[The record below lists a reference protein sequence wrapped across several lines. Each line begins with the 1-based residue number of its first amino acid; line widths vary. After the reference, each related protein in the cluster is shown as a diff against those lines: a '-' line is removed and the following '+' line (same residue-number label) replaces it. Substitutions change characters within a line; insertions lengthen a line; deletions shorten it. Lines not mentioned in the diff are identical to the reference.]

1 MKKNAD
7 SQGTPPPHGSGAV
20 DTEKSLL
27 RAILE
32 SPQGI
37 IVFALDTTYRYTEFS
52 ASHRETMKKI
62 WGADIRPGMNI
73 LDIISDPD
81 DREKARKNFDR
92 ALRGEHLVLQE
103 EYGDSSLLRNC
114 YDNHYSPIFGPDGAV
129 IGVSVF
135 VIDITE
141 RRRIE
146 MALRESEENMRYV
159 VKHDPNAIAVLDCGM
174 NYLAVSDR
182 FLENYKVREQD
193 LLGRN
198 HYDVFPDMPQ
208 RWKEV
213 HRRCL
218 AGAIER
224 NDDDSFVRVDGTT
237 TYNRWECRPWYKAG
251 GGIGGIIMY
260 TEVTTE
266 RKMAEIELQTSR
278 MFLQAVLAS
287 ISDGVLA
294 VDQHGRVIHNNRSF
308 AELWNIPPELLALG
322 DDRKL
327 LDYVKDQLV
336 DPQQFLAKVRA
347 LYDNHLEEQDILHFK
362 DGRIVERKSFP
373 LLMNDAISGR
383 VWTFRD
389 ITEQKKLESQ
399 ILRTQRMDSIGTLAA
414 GLAHDLNNVLTP
426 IFMSA
431 SILRDDLTP
440 EIRESAIAAIE
451 NSSRRGA
458 ALIKQVLTFAR
469 GLPGERE
476 LLQVEPLLV
485 DVENMMH
492 ETFPKCIAIKNTTL
506 GAVWPVTGDATQL
519 HQVLLNLCVN
529 ARDSMPSGGT
539 LEIGARNE
547 SLTESL
553 FNGAQEVKPG
563 DYAVLSVTDTGEG
576 IPADIIDKIFDPFFT
591 TKETGK
597 GTGLGLSTVLGIV
610 RSHHGYVT
618 VQSEPERGTTF
629 RVYLPA
635 SRNTAVKPASPEKT
649 RRPKGAGET
658 ILVVDDEPIICQ
670 TTKTLLEGSGY
681 RVLTAAHGAEAIEV
695 YQRNADDIRVVLTDL
710 MMPVMDGFELVRRL
724 VETNPG
730 LKIIATT
737 GQALGSQQQ
746 ELRSLGVHVLLY
758 KPCEPKVMLAALRN
772 AIRERGSGYG

>member
-1 MKKNAD
+1 MKNKAD
-7 SQGTPPPHGSGAV
+7 PHGKGPPPTAGTGDA
-20 DTEKSLL
+20 EKSLL

-37 IVFALDTTYRYTEFS
+37 IVFALDSLYRYTEFS
-52 ASHRETMKKI
+52 DSHRETMKKI
-62 WGADIRPGMNI
+62 WGADIRPGMNM
-73 LDIISDPD
+73 LDVISNPE
-81 DREKARKNFDR
+81 DRDKARKNFDR
-92 ALRGEHLVLQE
+92 ALRGQHLVLQE
-103 EYGDSSLLRNC
+103 EYGDSALGRN
-114 YDNHYSPIFGPDGAV
+114 YYENHYSPMRDPDGTV
-129 IGVSVF
+129 SGVSVF

-141 RRRIE
+141 RRQIE
-146 MALRESEENMRYV
+146 SALRESEENMRYV

-182 FLENYKVREQD
+182 FLESYNVREQD
-193 LLGRN
+193 ILGRN

-208 RWKEV
+208 RWKDV

-218 AGAIER
+218 AGAVER
-224 NDDDSFVRVDGTT
+224 NDDDSFVRSDGSV

-251 GGIGGIIMY
+251 GRIGGMIMY

-266 RKMAEIELQTSR
+266 RKKAQIELQTSR
-278 MFLQAVLAS
+278 MFLQAVLTS

-294 VDQHGRVIHNNRSF
+294 VDRNGRVVHNNRSF
-308 AELWNIPPELLALG
+308 AEMWNIPPDLLAMG

-336 DPQQFLAKVRA
+336 DPRKFMAKVRA
-347 LYDNHLEEQDILHFK
+347 LYDNHLEEQEILNFK

-373 LLMNDAISGR
+373 LLMDDSISGR

-389 ITEQKKLESQ
+389 ITEQKKLEAQ

-431 SILRDDLTP
+431 GILRDELTP

-451 NSSRRGA
+451 NSARRGA
-458 ALIKQVLTFAR
+458 SLIKQVLTFAR

-476 LLQVEPLLV
+476 LLQVEPLLR
-485 DVENMMH
+485 DMEKIMC
-492 ETFPKCIAIKNTTL
+492 ETFPKSIAIKNATP
-506 GAVWPVTGDATQL
+506 GDVWPVSGDATQL

-529 ARDSMPSGGT
+529 ARDSMPAGGT
-539 LEIGARNE
+539 LEIGALNE
-547 SLTESL
+547 SLTESVYTGL
-553 FNGAQEVKPG
+553 QEVKPG
-563 DYAVLSVTDTGEG
+563 DYVVLHVTDTGEG
-576 IPADIIDKIFDPFFT
+576 IPPEIIDKIFDPFFT

-610 RSHHGYVT
+610 RSHHGFVT
-618 VQSEPERGTTF
+618 TASELDRGTTF

-635 SRNTAVKPASPEKT
+635 SREGAVKPANPETT
-649 RRPKGAGET
+649 RPRKGAGET
-658 ILVVDDEPIICQ
+658 ILVVDDEAIICQ
-670 TTKTLLEGSGY
+670 TTKALLEGNGY
-681 RVLTAAHGAEAIEV
+681 RVLTAFHGGEALELYHAHKDEIK
-695 YQRNADDIRVVLTDL
+695 VVLTDL
-710 MMPVMDGFELVRRL
+710 MMPVMDGFELVRHL
-724 VETNPG
+724 AGLNTG

-737 GQALGSQQQ
+737 GQAMEARRG
-746 ELRSLGVHVLLY
+746 ELRSLGVKVLLY
-758 KPCEPKVMLAALRN
+758 KPCEPKVVLAALRN
-772 AIRERGSGYG
+772 AIRQRSSGYS